1 MDSWEIAF
9 FMMSFVVFFLMIML
23 SVLMSKMGKIINKR
37 ETKTDNQNSG
47 NKIKPI

>member
-9 FMMSFVVFFLMIML
+9 FILAFVVFFQMIML
-23 SVLMSKMGKIINKR
+23 SVLMSKMDKIIYKR
-37 ETKTDNQNSG
+37 NTKADNQNGG